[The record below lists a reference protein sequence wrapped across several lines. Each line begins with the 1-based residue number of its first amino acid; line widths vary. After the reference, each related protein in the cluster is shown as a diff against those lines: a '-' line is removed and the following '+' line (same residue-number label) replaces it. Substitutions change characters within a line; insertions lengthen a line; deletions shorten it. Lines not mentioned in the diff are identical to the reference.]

1 VGDGTCTFFWTD
13 RWLGEV
19 ILCDRFRRLFDLT
32 KDRMVTVA
40 DMFALGWGEGG
51 EAWQGRCLLAWEE
64 EPVREFSNFL
74 SNVQLHVD
82 KEDMWSW

>member
-1 VGDGTCTFFWTD
+1 
-13 RWLGEV
+13 
-19 ILCDRFRRLFDLT
+19 
-32 KDRMVTVA
+32 MVTVA